1 MKKIVLS
8 ILVVFGIV
16 LLTGCGASKLDL
28 SKTSHIICRKTE
40 TKSSDIT
47 TTVLALAYDK
57 NGKITDFKVDTDVQ
71 YIKQM
76 SPEAIEIVEKTMKL
90 IGKIPGISFESKVG
104 DSSLYYSF
112 SGNIK
117 MFKTIM
123 KQVNKDYDESKV
135 TGDTK
140 SEALKEL
147 TKDGYTC
154 EDYVK
159 ED

>member
-8 ILVVFGIV
+8 LVLVLGVI
-16 LLTGCGASKLDL
+16 LLTGCGKFDL
-28 SKTSHIICRKTE
+28 SKTSHITC
-40 TKSSDIT
+40 TKSEAKSNEIT
-47 TTVLALAYDK
+47 TTVLNLAYDK
-57 NGKITDFKVDTDVQ
+57 NEKITDFQVDANIQ
-71 YIKQM
+71 YTKSMSQDAIK
-76 SPEAIEIVEKTMKL
+76 IIEKTLKL
-90 IGKIPGISFESKVG
+90 IGKIPGVSFESSVG
-104 DSSLYYSF
+104 ENSLYYSF

-147 TKDGYTC
+147 QNDGYTC
-154 EDYVK
+154 EDIK
-159 ED
+159 K